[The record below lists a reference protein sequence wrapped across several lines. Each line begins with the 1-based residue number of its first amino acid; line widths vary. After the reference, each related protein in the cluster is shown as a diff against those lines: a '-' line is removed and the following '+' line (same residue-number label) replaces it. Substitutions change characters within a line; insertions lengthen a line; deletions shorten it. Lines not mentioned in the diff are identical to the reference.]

1 MRIGCNFC
9 LVGAEVGR
17 EAGDELE
24 KVVERVVRLQR
35 ERVVE
40 KDRLQHG
47 RFLKMMFLSK
57 NTTEEKN
64 KL

>member
-1 MRIGCNFC
+1 
-9 LVGAEVGR
+9 VGVEREV
-17 EAGDELE
+17 EDELE
-24 KVVERVVRLQR
+24 RVVEGLRLQR
-35 ERVVE
+35 ERVAE
-40 KDRLQHG
+40 RDRLRRG

>member
-1 MRIGCNFC
+1 
-9 LVGAEVGR
+9 VGVEV
-17 EAGDELE
+17 EQEVGDELVR
-24 KVVERVVRLQR
+24 VVERVRLLR
-35 ERVVE
+35 EIVVE
-40 KDRLQHG
+40 RDRLRRG

>member
-1 MRIGCNFC
+1 
-9 LVGAEVGR
+9 VGAEVGR
-17 EAGDELE
+17 EVEDELE
-24 KVVERVVRLQR
+24 KVVERVRLQR

-40 KDRLQHG
+40 RDRLRRG

>member
-1 MRIGCNFC
+1 
-9 LVGAEVGR
+9 VGVEV
-17 EAGDELE
+17 EQEVLDELG
-24 KVVERVVRLQR
+24 KVVERVRLQR

-40 KDRLQHG
+40 RDRLRRG

>member
-1 MRIGCNFC
+1 
-9 LVGAEVGR
+9 VGVEV
-17 EAGDELE
+17 EQEVGDELV
-24 KVVERVVRLQR
+24 KVVERVRLLR

-40 KDRLQHG
+40 RDRLRRG